1 MSLSRKIAAGVEDR
15 LGLDPLPRLVTASE
29 GAHSLDLQLSA
40 AGPVGLAF
48 DALEF
53 HGADPDG
60 DLRARADRLAA
71 RLDYLM
77 EPLAVV
83 EHDGRAGEVLLR
95 SRKPTRRAGWHAYY
109 EARLG
114 RDGSTRLG
122 RVRFDDQ
129 TRQRR
134 PTPCQITAEA
144 LERLVDDLVA
154 VAG

>member
-29 GAHSLDLQLSA
+29 GPHSLNLQLSA
-40 AGPVGLAF
+40 AGHVGLAF
-48 DALEF
+48 DDLEF
-53 HGADPDG
+53 RGADPEG
-60 DLRARADRLAA
+60 DLLARAGRLAA
-71 RLDYLM
+71 RLNYLM

-83 EHDGRAGEVLLR
+83 EHDGQAGEVLLR
-95 SRKPTRRAGWHAYY
+95 SRNPTRRAGWLAFY
-109 EARLG
+109 EARLN
-114 RDGSTRLG
+114 RDGSTRLS

-129 TRQRR
+129 TRRRR

-144 LERLVDDLVA
+144 LERLVDDLVD